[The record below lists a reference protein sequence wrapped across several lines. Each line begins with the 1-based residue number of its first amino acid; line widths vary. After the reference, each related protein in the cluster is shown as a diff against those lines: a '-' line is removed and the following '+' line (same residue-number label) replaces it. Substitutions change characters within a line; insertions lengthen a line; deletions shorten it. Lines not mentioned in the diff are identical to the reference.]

1 MNFALTSTGD
11 LDFSTGNLR
20 LVTGAEEI
28 AQKLKVR
35 YGFFFG
41 EWFLDTRLGVP
52 DIQQLMEKGITD
64 QVLRMQLQDVALTC
78 PGVDSITEW
87 TATRD
92 ATLRSVSIRFVA
104 KLTDLDEPLVFDEV
118 FEPRRLTA

>member
-52 DIQQLMEKGITD
+52 YIQQLMEKGITD
-64 QVLRMQLQDVALTC
+64 QVLRMQLQHVALTC

-118 FEPRRLTA
+118 FEL